1 MLSALISLV
10 SLRDRLP
17 IAAHYLR
24 GRGLEAR
31 HLLARRLPQ
40 VVLLLRGA
48 HVGRQ
53 PLNVGR
59 VDLLLQRDHGA
70 LGLWRSHGE
79 SCGIDIGGVLCE

>member
-1 MLSALISLV
+1 MAMLRALILSVCLSL
-10 SLRDRLP
+10 SLIYP
-17 IAAHYLR
+17 SQHINYLR

-70 LGLWRSHGE
+70 LGLWVGRA
-79 SCGIDIGGVLCE
+79 